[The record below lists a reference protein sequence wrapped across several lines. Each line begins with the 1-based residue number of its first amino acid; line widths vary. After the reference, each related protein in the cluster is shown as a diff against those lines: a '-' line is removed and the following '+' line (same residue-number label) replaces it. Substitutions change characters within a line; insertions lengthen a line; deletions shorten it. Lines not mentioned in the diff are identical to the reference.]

1 MQLYLVEHGEP
12 DYTEAE
18 RAGYMGHGLD
28 LAKLTERGRKQAEMA
43 AEDSRLKS
51 AEIIIASPYTRAL
64 QTAAILSQRLNKP
77 LTVETF
83 LHEWMPDVTFQYRN
97 ALHMPEILE
106 EMRQRGGEWD
116 ESCQYH
122 WESISHV
129 GERVFTSLRK
139 YLSYSSVI
147 VAAHGLV
154 IQRFV
159 KAKEVSH
166 GSVWEVDFQEDS
178 VPLGYYE

>member
-1 MQLYLVEHGEP
+1 MKLYLVEHGEP
-12 DYTEAE
+12 DYSEVE
-18 RAGYMGHGLD
+18 KAGYMGHGLD
-28 LAKLTERGRKQAEMA
+28 LAKLTERGRKEAEKA
-43 AEDSRLKS
+43 AEDLRLKN

-64 QTAAILSQRLNKP
+64 QTAAILSQKLDKP
-77 LTVETF
+77 LIVETL

-97 ALHMPEILE
+97 ADHMPEILE
-106 EMRQRGGEWD
+106 EMRRQGGEWN

-122 WESISHV
+122 WESISHL
-129 GERVFTSLRK
+129 GERVFSSLKK
-139 YLSYSSVI
+139 YLSYSTAI

-159 KAKEVSH
+159 KTQDVSH
-166 GSVWEVDFQEDS
+166 GSIWEVDFQEDS